1 MSKMTVY
8 AQKSCGACR
17 ELVPILEKLTSGK
30 GIALTVVDVDRCH
43 TKACD
48 AVKFTPTIMLD
59 GREIKSGKELKK
71 ILGAKVKRRV
81 RRKG

>member
-1 MSKMTVY
+1 MTVY

-17 ELVPILEKLTSGK
+17 DLVPILEKLTSEN
-30 GIALTVVDVDRCH
+30 GIALKVVDVDRCH

-48 AVKFTPTIMLD
+48 AVKFTPTIMYNN
-59 GREIKSGKELKK
+59 REIKSGKELKK
-71 ILGAKVKRRV
+71 ILGAKVKSKRRV